1 MKGPTHTSSRA
12 VGSQLASAL
21 DPTGFG
27 WMHTTLDACECGSDR
42 HRSETA
48 VDVDEAVEMATT
60 IDQRVVRV
68 LDHMDP

>member
-1 MKGPTHTSSRA
+1 
-12 VGSQLASAL
+12 
-21 DPTGFG
+21 
-27 WMHTTLDACECGSDR
+27 MHTTLDACECGSDR